1 MRTTENDTLSSR
13 LADTV
18 ERLEALIGQEAVSE
32 DYVRFRIGLA
42 KAQTSVREALVQHE
56 SSTVAG
62 DAGATPTSPALTR
75 GAIQWNRALL
85 ASLFE
90 DVRALVV
97 RSGKQT
103 AGLAGLQEA
112 AEENAGLLE
121 ELAEVSAFGDEE
133 SLLELSNR
141 VGTAANVLLFVGRV
155 LAAPFVAEAAH
166 RRREVVAPVAA
177 SPESS
182 GHCPVCGS
190 PPALARLRQD
200 DRRRILCCLLCEEK
214 WAFARVECPFC
225 ANDDQGTMGLVT
237 VTGVEAWWIEVCDK
251 CKRYIKTVDEGKL
264 SETEDVLP
272 LVEDTATL
280 YLDLIAQREGYARDV
295 LDLVGEGN

>member
-42 KAQTSVREALVQHE
+42 KAQASVREVIVQRE

-62 DAGATPTSPALTR
+62 DAGPIATSPALTR
-75 GAIQWNRALL
+75 GAIQWDRALL

-97 RSGKQT
+97 RSGNQT

-112 AEENAGLLE
+112 AEEDAGLLE
-121 ELAEVSAFGDEE
+121 ELAEVSAFGDEQ

-141 VGTAANVLLFVGRV
+141 VGTAADVLLFVGRV
-155 LAAPFVAEAAH
+155 LAAPFIAEAAH
-166 RRREVVAPVAA
+166 RRRKVVAPVAA
-177 SPESS
+177 SRESS

-200 DRRRILCCLLCEEK
+200 DRKRILCCLLCEET

-225 ANDDQGTMGLVT
+225 GNDDQGTMGLVT

-251 CKRYIKTVDEGKL
+251 CKRYIKTVDESKL
-264 SETEDVLP
+264 SEIDDVLP
-272 LVEDTATL
+272 VVEDTATL
-280 YLDLIAQREGYARDV
+280 YLDLIAQREGYARYVVDV
-295 LDLVGEGN
+295 VGEGN